1 MIYLILTVCISVSL
15 LVVFKIFDKLKVNTL
30 NAIVFNYAF
39 ASLTGTIIY
48 YAETRNLLLFKS
60 DTLRLILPLGILF
73 IAVFYAISQTAQKI
87 SISVASVANKM
98 SVILPVLFSVMVL
111 KEELSLLKLT
121 GIILALI
128 SVVFTMYR
136 KRQEDQTFSW
146 YLPLLV
152 FLGSGI
158 IDIGMN
164 YANHSVIRNNEDT
177 LLFSSSIFLCA
188 FFFGVMFKIL
198 NRLSSKKDTETP
210 ERITTKDIM
219 GGLML
224 GIPNYFSIYF
234 MLKAL
239 NSGVLK
245 SALIFPVLNVSNVL
259 LTALIG
265 LLIYKEPITKLN
277 YIGLL
282 TAIVSLILI
291 SFS

>member
-1 MIYLILTVCISVSL
+1 MIYIILTVCISVSL
-15 LVVFKIFDKLKVNTL
+15 LVVFKIFDNLKVNTL

-39 ASLTGTIIY
+39 AALTGIIIHFS
-48 YAETRNLLLFKS
+48 ETHHLLFFKL
-60 DTLRLILPLGILF
+60 DALVLILPLGILF

-87 SISVASVANKM
+87 SISIASVANKM

-111 KEELSLLKLT
+111 NEELSVLKLI

-136 KRQEDQTFSW
+136 KQQKHQKFSW

-164 YANHSVIRNNEDT
+164 YANNSVIRNNEDT
-177 LLFSSSIFLCA
+177 LLFSSSVFMCA
-188 FFFGVMFKIL
+188 FCFGVLFKFL
-198 NRLSSKKDTETP
+198 NRPTTKNNSKAKIN
-210 ERITTKDIM
+210 ITTKDII
-219 GGLML
+219 GGLIL
-224 GIPNYFSIYF
+224 GVPNYFSIYF

-239 NSGVLK
+239 NSGVMK
-245 SALIFPVLNVSNVL
+245 SALLFPVLNVSNVL

-265 LLIYKEPITKLN
+265 LLYTKN
-277 YIGLL
+277 
-282 TAIVSLILI
+282 ILQK
-291 SFS
+291 